1 LGPDRR
7 DDPGRRPKTR
17 AGYLSLACRV
27 AGVSCEEIDLG
38 EAREL
43 ARVLAWSGRLPA
55 EADWLPSAR
64 AAADRSQLEALF

>member
-1 LGPDRR
+1 M
-7 DDPGRRPKTR
+7 
-17 AGYLSLACRV
+17 
-27 AGVSCEEIDLG
+27 SCDEIDLG